1 MPLAPG
7 DLVGLTCLAGTP
19 CAERLIVLCSC
30 RGHASWNLSP
40 TQDLLTLTTCGGRL
54 RSLVTDHLARTFM
67 TVAATDDH
75 PDLRLTL
82 ELNRRPPAEP
92 EASPAPRW

>member
-1 MPLAPG
+1 MP
-7 DLVGLTCLAGTP
+7 
-19 CAERLIVLCSC
+19 RMRIV
-30 RGHASWNLSP
+30 HLSP
-40 TQDLLTLTTCGGRL
+40 TQDLLTLTTRGRRL
-54 RSLVTDHLARTFM
+54 RNLVTDHLARTFM
-67 TVAATDDH
+67 TVVTTDDH